1 MIRQIS
7 TLVLK
12 FRVLVVGAAA
22 VVVALGVTQLS
33 AAPVTALPEFGPVHV
48 QIQVEALGLSAA
60 EVEQLITIPLEH
72 LLNGVA
78 WVDQIQSE
86 SMPGLSSIDLIFR
99 SGTPLL
105 KARQVVMERMGRADT
120 LPNVGTPPVIIQPLS
135 AMSRVMMV
143 GLSSQDLSLV
153 DLSILARWKIKPR
166 LMGIPGVAGV
176 TIWGARDR
184 QLQVQIDPEQL
195 RKNGVTL
202 SQVISTTGN
211 ALWVSPLTFIKA
223 STPGTGG
230 FIDTANQRFTIQHVL
245 PITTAGDLSSVI
257 VEDTVGRTLRLGQ
270 VATVVEGHQP
280 LIGDAVLSSG
290 PGLMLVIQKFPDAS
304 TGDVTKGVQE
314 ALDAMR
320 PGLPGVAM
328 DTSVYQ
334 AQTYV
339 QKALLDLAKLA
350 LAGLVLLGALLLLL
364 LPWRLAVISF
374 ATIVMTVVTAAF
386 VVYLT
391 GTTFNMMV
399 LAGLAV
405 ALGVVVGDALVDV
418 ASIERRLRQH
428 RLVGGPPQSTLAVV
442 TNASSSVRRPL
453 VFATLIVLIAPL
465 PLLFLD
471 GVAGSFSRPAI
482 LAYVLAVLCSMVIAM
497 TVTPGL
503 ALLLLPSAPLG
514 HRSGPLVRWAG
525 RLFDATVPRYMRQP
539 RWAYATMAVLL
550 LAAIAVVPQLNG
562 RSLLPSPQDR
572 TLLVNVQ
579 TAPGTSLPEMQ
590 RVTAAAVQQ
599 IRSVPGIQG
608 VGGHLGRAVTGDQVV
623 DVNSG
628 QLWITVADSADYD
641 ATVAAVRRVLRSYP
655 GVSSEL
661 MTYSQDRI
669 NAVQAGT
676 SSALV
681 VRVFGQDLDVIR
693 SKAEELRQLISTV
706 PGVVQPTVQSQIAQP
721 TLEVQVDLGAAQRY
735 GLNPG
740 DVRRAATTFYQG
752 LLVGNLYDQQQVIDV
767 VVVGSPAAKSS
778 TSIADLLVDL
788 PAGGHVRLGDV
799 ASVKVTAFPTLITHN
814 ASSRSLDVTAGVSGR
829 DLTAVLSD
837 VNNRVQSVQMPM
849 EYHAEVLSGLQT
861 KQGQDLQA
869 AGLALAALIAIFLVL
884 QAAFGSWRL
893 AALIFVTLP
902 LAAAGG
908 VVAAWLVGGIM
919 TLGALMGLFAVEAV
933 AARSIV
939 LLVRRYR
946 RLESLE
952 GVSQRHELILRAT
965 RESAGPVLMT
975 AAATTAVLIPLTVF
989 GSAAGTEVLYP
1000 LAAVVIGGLVSATVV
1015 TLLLIPA
1022 VYLRFAPADRSEQ
1035 PGFEPAKTLAA
1046 LTPKG
1051 APAQGA
1057 GGMS

>member
-1 MIRQIS
+1 VIRQIS

-12 FRVLVVGAAA
+12 FRVLVVGTAA
-22 VVVALGVTQLS
+22 VVVALGLTQLP
-33 AAPVTALPEFGPVHV
+33 AAPVAALPEFGPVRV
-48 QIQVEALGLSAA
+48 QVQVEALGLSAA

-86 SMPGLSSIDLIFR
+86 SMPGLTSIDLIFQP
-99 SGTPLL
+99 GTPLL

-135 AMSRVMMV
+135 SLSRVMMV
-143 GLSSQDLSLV
+143 GLSSQDLSPV

-166 LMGIPGVAGV
+166 LMGVPGVAGV

-184 QLQVQIDPEQL
+184 QLQVQIDPAQL

-245 PITTAGDLSSVI
+245 PITTAKDLSSVI

-270 VATVVEGHQP
+270 VSTVVEDHQP

-304 TGDVTKGVQE
+304 TGDVTTGVKQ

-339 QKALLDLAKLA
+339 QKALQDLAKLA
-350 LAGLVLLGALLLLL
+350 VAGLVLLGALLLLL

-374 ATIVMTVVTAAF
+374 VTIVMTLVVAAF
-386 VVYLT
+386 AVFLT

-399 LAGLAV
+399 LGGLAV

-428 RLVGGPPQSTLAVV
+428 RLSGGPPQSTFAVV
-442 TNASSSVRRPL
+442 ANASSSVRGPL
-453 VFATLIVLIAPL
+453 GYATLIVLIAPL
-465 PLLFLD
+465 PFLFLS

-482 LAYVLAVLCSMVIAM
+482 LAYLLAVLCSIVIAM

-503 ALLLLPSAPLG
+503 ALLLLPSEPLE
-514 HRSGPLVRWAG
+514 HRTGPLARWAG
-525 RLFDATVPRYMRQP
+525 RLFDMTVPRYVRQP
-539 RWAYATMAVLL
+539 RWAYATVAVLL
-550 LAAIAVVPQLNG
+550 LAAVAVVPQLNG
-562 RSLLPSPQDR
+562 RSLLPAPQDR
-572 TLLVNVQ
+572 TLLVNLQ

-590 RVTAAAVQQ
+590 RVTTAAVQQ
-599 IRSVPGIQG
+599 IHSVPGVQG
-608 VGGHLGRAVTGDQVV
+608 IGGHLGRAVTGDQVV

-628 QLWITVADSADYD
+628 QLWITVADSADFD
-641 ATVAAVRRVLRSYP
+641 ATVAAIGGVLRGYP

-661 MTYSQDRI
+661 LTYTQDRVR
-669 NAVQAGT
+669 AVEAGT
-676 SSALV
+676 STALV

-693 SKAEELRQLISTV
+693 SKAEEVRQLISTV
-706 PGVVQPTVQSQIAQP
+706 PGVVQPTVQSQVGQP

-767 VVVGSPAAKSS
+767 VVVGSPAARSS
-778 TSIADLLVDL
+778 TNIADLLVDL
-788 PAGGHVRLGDV
+788 PSGGHVRLGDV
-799 ASVKVTAFPTLITHN
+799 ATVKVVAFPTLIMHN

-829 DLTAVLSD
+829 DLSAVLSD
-837 VNNRVQSVQMPM
+837 VNNRVQTVQMPL

-861 KQGQDLQA
+861 KQSQDLQT
-869 AGLALAALIAIFLVL
+869 AGLALAVLIAIFLVL

-893 AALIFVTLP
+893 AALIFLALP

-908 VVAAWLVGGIM
+908 VVAAWLVGGVM
-919 TLGALMGLFAVEAV
+919 SLGALMGFFTVIGV
-933 AARSIV
+933 AARNII
-939 LLVRRYR
+939 LLIRRYQ
-946 RLESLE
+946 RLESTE
-952 GVSQRHELILRAT
+952 GVSQRTELILRAT
-965 RESAGPVLMT
+965 RESAGPVLITAGAT
-975 AAATTAVLIPLTVF
+975 AAALVPLLVI
-989 GSAAGTEVLYP
+989 GSGAGTEVLYP
-1000 LAAVVIGGLVSATVV
+1000 LAAVVIGGLVSSTVL
-1015 TLLLIPA
+1015 TLFLVPVL
-1022 VYLRFAPADRSEQ
+1022 YLYFAPANRGEQ
-1035 PGFEPAKTLAA
+1035 PGFEAAKPLAG
-1046 LTPKG
+1046 LMHEG
-1051 APAQGA
+1051 APARGA
-1057 GGMS
+1057 EGT